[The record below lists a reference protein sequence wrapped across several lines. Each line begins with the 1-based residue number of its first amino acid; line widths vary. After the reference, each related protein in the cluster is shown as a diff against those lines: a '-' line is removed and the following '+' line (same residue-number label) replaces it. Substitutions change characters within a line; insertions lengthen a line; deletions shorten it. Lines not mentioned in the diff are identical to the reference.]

1 MTAPAPRHSVKIQ
14 LGGTEF
20 TVSSEHPPEYTRDV
34 AAYFDA
40 VLARIRG
47 SLTSVDA
54 HQAALLAG
62 LAITDE
68 LFQGRLG
75 DGNHAKRLAALTDR
89 LTRVLPPTRR
99 GGGSKGASLS
109 AD

>member
-1 MTAPAPRHSVKIQ
+1 MSAPTPRHSVKIQ
-14 LGGTEF
+14 LAGSEF

-47 SLTSVDA
+47 SVTSVDA
-54 HQAALLAG
+54 HKAALLAG

-68 LFQGRLG
+68 LFQGRSG
-75 DGNHAKRLAALTDR
+75 DGNHAKRLAALNDR
-89 LTRVLPPTRR
+89 LTRLLPPVRR
-99 GGGSKGASLS
+99 SGGPKGASLS